1 VCGGVQVPITAD
13 VRSKMEK
20 ELPGLVS
27 KALARLDTNKDGHV
41 SYDEF
46 KKLNEVKMVS
56 SN

>member
-1 VCGGVQVPITAD
+1 MPITAD